1 MDQQRFDF
9 LVNQLNEYE
18 GIEEIF
24 VLSPEGEIL
33 FKSSEFSLTAEEAR
47 EILDSWKNKKPSITF
62 LENRYAVLKNDELQ
76 LAAKNIAKQK
86 GNVVGSKTKE
96 GDYLLAHTR
105 DENLIL
111 LEWSIHVNKVAW
123 L

>member
-1 MDQQRFDF
+1 MNQERFDF
-9 LVNQLNEYE
+9 LVEELNKYE

-24 VLSPEGEIL
+24 ALNSEGLIL
-33 FKSSEFSLTAEEAR
+33 FKLGDFPLSNEEAKAILGAWLNKEPSLT
-47 EILDSWKNKKPSITF
+47 F
-62 LENRYAVLKNDELQ
+62 QGNRFAVLKNDELQ
-76 LAAKNIAKQK
+76 LAAKNIAKGM

-105 DENLIL
+105 DEGMIL